1 MLQALIRAFHI
12 QAADILAVDIL
23 AVMLVVLTLASAE
36 RHQRSLLH
44 QVLQVYFI
52 EPLKRYEK

>member
-12 QAADILAVDIL
+12 QAADIL